1 MIKCRGVPFR
11 DEDDAYDYFRQRE
24 IDEKAARERLMQ
36 PCHSCEMK
44 YAGAVCPAC
53 KTERPAYTALKAMTA
68 RLPLTECSY
77 YHGQPCNCGGR
88 GVCLP
93 AA

>member
-1 MIKCRGVPFR
+1 MINRYGLDEMDLAR
-11 DEDDAYDYFRQRE
+11 DAMIWHDEQRQRAPE
-24 IDEKAARERLMQ
+24 PQ
-36 PCHSCEMK
+36 PCHACETK
-44 YAGAVCPAC
+44 YAGAVCPIC
-53 KTERPAYTALKAMTA
+53 KTERPAYTALKAMSA

-88 GVCLP
+88 GACLP

>member
-1 MIKCRGVPFR
+1 MSTQAQP
-11 DEDDAYDYFRQRE
+11 
-24 IDEKAARERLMQ
+24 Q
-36 PCHSCEMK
+36 PCHACDAQYVGSHCPTC
-44 YAGAVCPAC
+44 GA
-53 KTERPAYTALKAMTA
+53 ERPAYTALKNITA
-68 RLPLTECSY
+68 RLPLTECHY